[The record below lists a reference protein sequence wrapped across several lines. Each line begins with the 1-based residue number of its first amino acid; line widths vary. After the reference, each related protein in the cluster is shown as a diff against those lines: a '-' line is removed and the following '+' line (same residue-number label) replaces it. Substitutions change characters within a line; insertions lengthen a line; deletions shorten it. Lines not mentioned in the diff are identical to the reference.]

1 MKIKAR
7 ILIPAGVSLLATI
20 AVGATGIVAMQ
31 RIGTMLQASAD
42 NELATYTKA
51 LKAKAALGELQ
62 AYVYREVTVAGSL
75 SNDEIKQARGTIA
88 RSVETQHQ
96 ALEAL
101 LPAVATNAASS
112 DALKATLDDL
122 QKYART
128 ADQAVDLATVD
139 PNTGIASMHN
149 ADTIFHRNADNLDKI
164 VSAGNTD
171 LLAAFA
177 SISSTRSRMAAIDV
191 VVMVAA
197 TALVLLLT
205 LLTMRKIA
213 DDIGKCSSLADSVAR
228 GELSASQAHAHTDEM
243 GALLGNLEQMKA
255 ALRVVVGQVRSGVE
269 SMTSATREIAQGN
282 DDLSRRT
289 EQQAVNLDTT
299 ATSMAKMAS
308 AIERSAGH
316 ARQAESLVNSASA
329 VAARGGAVVGEVV
342 QQMTEIQDSSRKIAE
357 IIGVIDGIAFQTN
370 ILALN
375 AAVEAARAGDQGR
388 GFAVVAGEVRN
399 LAQRSAVA
407 AREIKGLISHSVDK
421 VASGSRL
428 VNNAGDTMSE
438 IVEQVHKVT
447 ELIAE
452 ITADTLV
459 QSTDAGAVNQSVAK
473 LDSMTQQNAALAEQ
487 SAAAAQSLSQH
498 AEKLAAAVAVF
509 KMNGLEREA
518 AVES

>member
-7 ILIPAGVSLLATI
+7 ILIAAGVSLAATI
-20 AVGATGIVAMQ
+20 AVGITGIVTLQ
-31 RIGTMLQASAD
+31 RIGAMLQSSAD
-42 NELATYTKA
+42 NELATYTQA
-51 LKAKAALGELQ
+51 LRIKAALGELQ

-75 SNDEIKQARGTIA
+75 GNDEIKQARASIA
-88 RSVETQHQ
+88 GAVATQHA
-96 ALEAL
+96 ALAALAPAVAANAGSSEAL
-101 LPAVATNAASS
+101 L
-112 DALKATLDDL
+112 ATLADL
-122 QKYART
+122 DKYART

-139 PNTGIASMHN
+139 ANTGIATMHS
-149 ADTIFHRNADNLDKI
+149 ADEIFHRNAANLDKI

-177 SISSTRSRMAAIDV
+177 SIGTTRSRMAAVDV
-191 VVMVAA
+191 AAMVAA
-197 TALVLLLT
+197 TVVALMLT
-205 LLTMRKIA
+205 LLTMRRIA
-213 DDIGKCSSLADSVAR
+213 EDIRSCTTLADSVAR
-228 GELSASQAHAHTDEM
+228 GELSASALRANTDEM
-243 GALLGNLEQMKA
+243 GALLSKLEAMKT
-255 ALRVVVGQVRSGVE
+255 ALRTVVGQVRNGIE

-289 EQQAVNLDTT
+289 EQQAANLDAT
-299 ATSMAKMAS
+299 AGSMAKMAG

-329 VAARGGAVVGEVV
+329 VAARGGSVVGEVV
-342 QQMTEIQDSSRKIAE
+342 QQMSEIQASSRKIAE

-399 LAQRSAVA
+399 LAQRSALA

-428 VNNAGDTMSE
+428 VNNAGETMNE
-438 IVEQVHKVT
+438 IVDQVQKVT
-447 ELIAE
+447 ALIAE
-452 ITADTLV
+452 ITAATRV
-459 QSTDAGAVNQSVAK
+459 QSSDAGTVNQSVAQ

-498 AEKLAAAVAVF
+498 ADKLSAAVAVF
-509 KMNGLEREA
+509 RLDGEVLHA
-518 AVES
+518 T

>member
-1 MKIKAR
+1 MKLKAR
-7 ILIPAGVSLLATI
+7 ILIPAGVSLAATI
-20 AVGATGIVAMQ
+20 AVGVTGIVAMQ
-31 RIGTMLQASAD
+31 RIGDMLQASSD
-42 NELATYTKA
+42 NELATYTQA
-51 LKAKAALGELQ
+51 LKVKAALGELQ

-75 SNDEIKQARGTIA
+75 SNDEIKQARATIA
-88 RSVETQHQ
+88 SQVETQHA
-96 ALEAL
+96 ALAAL
-101 LPAVATNAASS
+101 QPAVAQDPQSS
-112 DALKATLDDL
+112 EALAATLADL
-122 QKYART
+122 QKYGHT

-139 PNTGIASMHN
+139 PNTGVATMRS
-149 ADTIFHRNADNLDKI
+149 ADEIFHRNAANLDRI
-164 VSAGNTD
+164 VNAGNRD

-191 VVMVAA
+191 AAMAVATVVA
-197 TALVLLLT
+197 LLLT
-205 LLTMRKIA
+205 LLTMRKITE
-213 DDIGKCSSLADSVAR
+213 DIRHCSNLADSVAR
-228 GELSASQAHAHTDEM
+228 GELAQASVQAHTDEM
-243 GALLGNLEQMKA
+243 GELLGNLERMKA
-255 ALRVVVGQVRSGVE
+255 SLRLVVGQVRTGVE

-289 EQQAVNLDTT
+289 EQQAVNLDST
-299 ATSMAKMAS
+299 AESMAKMAS

-316 ARQAESLVNSASA
+316 ARQAETLVNSASA
-329 VAARGGAVVGEVV
+329 VAARGGSVVGEVV
-342 QQMTEIQDSSRKIAE
+342 QQMSEIQDSSRKIAE

-399 LAQRSAVA
+399 LAQRSATA

-428 VNNAGDTMSE
+428 VNNAGETMTE

-452 ITADTLV
+452 ITAATLV

-498 AEKLAAAVAVF
+498 AEKLSAAVAVF
-509 KMNGLEREA
+509 KMQPGEEQ
-518 AVES
+518 AVPA

>member
-31 RIGTMLQASAD
+31 RIGAMLQASAD
-42 NELATYTKA
+42 NELASYTQA
-51 LKAKAALGELQ
+51 LKIKAALGELQ
-62 AYVYREVTVAGSL
+62 AYVYREVSVAGSL
-75 SNDEIKQARGTIA
+75 STDEIKRARATVAGE
-88 RSVETQHQ
+88 VETQRKALQ
-96 ALEAL
+96 ALQ
-101 LPAVATNAASS
+101 PAVATNAASS
-112 DALKATLDDL
+112 EALKTTLADL
-122 QKYART
+122 QKYAHT

-139 PNTGIASMHN
+139 ANTGIASMHS
-149 ADTIFHRNADNLDKI
+149 ADDIFHRNAGNLDKI

-177 SISSTRSRMAAIDV
+177 SITSTRSRMAAIDV

-197 TALVLLLT
+197 TALALLLT
-205 LLTMRKIA
+205 LLTMRRIT
-213 DDIGKCSSLADSVAR
+213 DDIAKCSTLADSVAR
-228 GELSASQAHAHTDEM
+228 GELAASDMRAHSDEM
-243 GALLGNLEQMKA
+243 GALLGNLESMKT
-255 ALRVVVGQVRSGVE
+255 ALRAVVGQVRTGVE

-289 EQQAVNLDTT
+289 EQQAVNLDST
-299 ATSMAKMAS
+299 AESMAKMAS

-316 ARQAESLVNSASA
+316 ARQAEMLVNTASA
-329 VAARGGAVVGEVV
+329 VAARGGSVVGEVV
-342 QQMTEIQDSSRKIAE
+342 QQMSEIQESSRKIAE

-438 IVEQVHKVT
+438 IVEQVNKVT

-452 ITADTLV
+452 ITADTVV
-459 QSTDAGAVNQSVAK
+459 QSNDAGAVNQSVAK

-498 AEKLAAAVAVF
+498 AEKLSAAVAVF
-509 KMNGLEREA
+509 KLDGREQA
-518 AVES
+518 AFAG